1 MPNIHLLRAIK
12 ELPKSGLFHNDHDD
26 SRYVE
31 GENGTLIR
39 FTSDLQVYKGNDVVG
54 RITTSTHISPYFT
67 FFNHKTSEVYNTEV
81 ECRDWHW
88 TALENAE
95 IKIALYLLGFKEKG

>member
-1 MPNIHLLRAIK
+1 MPNIHKLRDIPQ
-12 ELPKSGLFHNDHDD
+12 LPNSGLMHNDHDD

-31 GENGTLIR
+31 SEDGTLIR
-39 FTSDLQVYKGNDVVG
+39 FNSDLQVYKGNEIVG
-54 RITTSTHISPYFT
+54 RITTSPHTSPYFT
-67 FFNHKTSEVYNTEV
+67 FLNHKTSEVYNTEV

-95 IKIALYLLGFKEKG
+95 IKIALYLLNINQ